1 MFITHVLNVANS
13 MNNPTM
19 PAASFLALF
28 QYGSTNSTKLQPKF
42 APIDIRERYD
52 TTFEGAVKP
61 QSCFHV
67 QL

>member
-1 MFITHVLNVANS
+1 

-19 PAASFLALF
+19 QGASFLALF

-42 APIDIRERYD
+42 ASIDIRGRYE
-52 TTFEGAVKP
+52 TTFKGAVKP

>member
-1 MFITHVLNVANS
+1 MYITHVLNVANS

-42 APIDIRERYD
+42 SPIDIRERYE